1 MPLDV
6 SPYAGTGDA
15 ATAILSRWN
24 SLTAPA
30 LRAAVETLHPWPARM
45 AAYAFGWADR
55 DGRPSGRG
63 MAAGGKGLRPALVLL
78 CAGAA
83 GAPAESALAGAVAVE
98 LVHAFSLVHDDIMDG
113 DERRRHRASVWH
125 AFGVGPAVLTG
136 DALLALAMATLARV
150 PRPGAA
156 VAMERLSATL
166 IELVHGQAEDLAF
179 EDRPWA
185 GRDAVTVE
193 EYVAMAEAKTGALLG
208 CAAALGCL
216 LGGGSPERADRIA
229 VMGRQLGL
237 AFQMTDDL
245 LGIWGD
251 PSVTG
256 KLASS
261 DLRRGKKTLPVL
273 AALEAG
279 TPAARRLGELLTA
292 PLTAEGDLELV
303 RDLIEDAGGRQRTRE
318 RATAC
323 LRRALDVLDAEGAS
337 GPAAEDLAVLSRFLV
352 ERAS

>member
-6 SPYAGTGDA
+6 SPPAEAGDDA
-15 ATAILSRWN
+15 AVILSRWS
-24 SLTAPA
+24 SLAAPA

-45 AAYAFGWADR
+45 AAYAFGWAGR
-55 DGRPSGRG
+55 DGRPSGG
-63 MAAGGKGLRPALVLL
+63 SPATGGKGLRPALVLL

-83 GAPAESALAGAVAVE
+83 GAPADSALAGAVAVE

-113 DERRRHRASVWH
+113 DERRRHRASVWR
-125 AFGVGPAVLTG
+125 AYGVGPAILTG

-150 PRPGAA
+150 PGPGAA
-156 VAMERLSATL
+156 AAMERLSATL
-166 IELVHGQAEDLAF
+166 IELVHGQAEDIAF
-179 EDRPWA
+179 EGRPWT

-208 CAAALGCL
+208 CAAAIGCL
-216 LGGGSPERADRIA
+216 LGGGPPERAERIA

-256 KLASS
+256 KPASS

-273 AALEAG
+273 AALESG
-279 TPAARRLGELLTA
+279 TPAARRLEEVLAA
-292 PLTAEGDLELV
+292 PLTGEEELELA
-303 RDLIEDAGGRQRTRE
+303 RNLIEDAGGRRRTRE
-318 RATAC
+318 RAAAC
-323 LRRALDVLDAEGAS
+323 LRRALHVLHAEGVG
-337 GPAAEDLAVLSRFLV
+337 GPAAEDLAVLFGLLLD
-352 ERAS
+352 RAR